1 MDGLLF
7 LLAFIPCEVLFSA
20 SVARLLLPVYPFE
33 LLSYIWLLAFLKLLL
48 LLGVAGGLRGKW
60 QRSGGGFSTRTLTL
74 WPVVVSLAPPV
85 YETAKLLAFRV
96 PVEMHSGVHLS
107 LLMVVASGV
116 AGWFWGLLWPCG
128 SHQGSIKDGG
138 GDPPEEKGRAKA
150 WAAFSKLW
158 HYSKEDKAYLSGA
171 FLFLMLAVVGEM
183 FIPYYTGRVI
193 DILGSKYKEA
203 DFFAA
208 IFFMSIFSMASSLSA
223 GCRGGLFM
231 FTMASLTRRLRVLL
245 FQALVRQEI
254 GFFESTKTGEITSR
268 LSADTARMSRSI
280 AANVNIFLRSLVKVV
295 ATYAFMLNIS
305 LQLTLLTSLDTLI
318 TAGLQT
324 VYNRYYEDLVKK
336 VQDSIAR
343 SNDLAGE
350 VVSSIRTVRSFTAER
365 EEVDRYRAALLET
378 HRLKTKQEMVQTL
391 YLLARRLTVLAV
403 HVAML
408 YLGQHQV
415 QNGRISSGRLVSFIL
430 YQMEAGDHIR
440 TMVHMYGQMILSVGA
455 AEKVFQYMDRTPGVS
470 IEGPLKPD
478 TLQGHIQFKNVMFSY
493 PSRKDVLKDVSFEL
507 KPGKITA
514 LVGPSGGGK
523 TTCVS
528 LLQRFYEPQA
538 GEILLDGRPI
548 DQYDHKYLHSK
559 ISLVGQE
566 PVLFTGS
573 IKQNITYGLQDASM
587 SKVKEAAE
595 MANATQ
601 FIQKMEKAYEMDVGE
616 QGGLL
621 ARGQKQRIAVA
632 RALVRDPQVLILD
645 EASSCLDVDT
655 EHKVQGALSRI
666 PGLTMLVIAHR
677 LKTVEKADHIIVMEE
692 GRVVQEGDHQQLME
706 KDGLYQRLVQ
716 RRFLENGTGHRAKE
730 DSAEIE

>member
-1 MDGLLF
+1 MDGLL
-7 LLAFIPCEVLFSA
+7 LLPAIVLCEVLFSA
-20 SVARLLLPVYPFE
+20 SLTRLLLPFYPFE
-33 LLSYIWLLAFLKLLL
+33 LLSYIWLLGFLKFLL
-48 LLGVAGGLRGKW
+48 LLGIAGRLRGKW
-60 QRSGGGFSTRTLTL
+60 ELARGGLSSRNISLWSVVFSFT
-74 WPVVVSLAPPV
+74 SPV
-85 YETAKLLAFRV
+85 YETAKLLTLRV
-96 PVEMHSGVHLS
+96 PVEMHSGLYSS
-107 LLMVVASGV
+107 LLMALASGL
-116 AGWFWGLLWPCG
+116 AGWICELLRPCG
-128 SHQGSIKDGG
+128 SQEVPLTNGE
-138 GDPPEEKGRAKA
+138 GDPAVEKRSLKA
-150 WAAFSKLW
+150 WASFSRLW
-158 HYSKEDKAYLSGA
+158 HYSKEEKAYLSGA
-171 FLFLMLAVVGEM
+171 FLFLMFAVVGEM

-231 FTMASLTRRLRVLL
+231 FTLARLTRRLRVLL
-245 FQALVRQEI
+245 FKAVVRQEI

-280 AANVNIFLRSLVKVV
+280 AANVNIFLRSMVKVI
-295 ATYAFMLNIS
+295 ATYVFMLNIS

-324 VYNRYYEDLVKK
+324 IYNRYYEDLVKR

-350 VVSSIRTVRSFTAER
+350 VVSSIRTVRSFAAEG
-365 EEVDRYRAALLET
+365 EEVERYRAALLET
-378 HRLKTKQEMVQTL
+378 RRLKTKQGLVQTL
-391 YLLARRLTVLAV
+391 YFLARRLTVLAA

-408 YLGQHQV
+408 YLGQRLV
-415 QNGRISSGRLVSFIL
+415 QNGGISSGRLVSFIL

-455 AEKVFQYMDRTPGVS
+455 SEKVFEYMDRTPGVS
-470 IEGPLKPD
+470 SEGHLKPD
-478 TLQGHIQFKNVMFSY
+478 TLEGHIQFQNVTFSY
-493 PSRKDVLKDVSFEL
+493 PTRKDVLQDVSFEL
-507 KPGKITA
+507 KPGQITA

-523 TTCVS
+523 STCVS

-548 DQYDHKYLHSK
+548 DQYDHKYLHSQ

-573 IKQNITYGLQDASM
+573 IKENIIYGLQDASM
-587 SKVKEAAE
+587 SEVKCAAE
-595 MANATQ
+595 MANANQ
-601 FIQKMEKAYEMDVGE
+601 FIQNMEKTYEMDVGE
-616 QGGLL
+616 QGSLL

-632 RALVRDPQVLILD
+632 RAMVRHPRVLILD

-655 EHKVQGALSRI
+655 EHKVQNALSRI
-666 PGLTMLVIAHR
+666 PGLTMLIIAHR
-677 LKTVEKADHIIVMEE
+677 LKTVEKADHIIVMDE
-692 GRVVQEGDHQQLME
+692 GRVVQEGDHQQLLE
-706 KDGLYQRLVQ
+706 KEGLYQRLVQ
-716 RRFLENGTGHRAKE
+716 RRFLENGSSH
-730 DSAEIE
+730 

>member
-1 MDGLLF
+1 MGGLIF
-7 LLAFIPCEVLFSA
+7 LLAFILGDVLFSA
-20 SVARLLLPVYPFE
+20 SVTRLLLPLYPFE

-48 LLGVAGGLRGKW
+48 LLGVVRRLHGKLDLAGG
-60 QRSGGGFSTRTLTL
+60 SFSTRTISL
-74 WPVVVSLAPPV
+74 WPVVASLTPPV
-85 YETAKLLAFRV
+85 YETAKLLAFRG
-96 PVEMHSGVHLS
+96 PVEMHSGVYLS
-107 LLMVVASGV
+107 LWMVLASGV
-116 AGWFWGLLWPCG
+116 AGWIWGLLWPCR
-128 SHQGSIKDGG
+128 SHKDGK
-138 GDPPEEKGRAKA
+138 GDSSEEKGRLKA

-158 HYSKEDKAYLSGA
+158 HYSKEDKTYLSGA

-183 FIPYYTGRVI
+183 FLPYYTGRVI
-193 DILGSKYKEA
+193 DILGSKYREA

-231 FTMASLTRRLRVLL
+231 FTHYRLTRRLRVLL
-245 FQALVRQEI
+245 FKAVVRQEI
-254 GFFESTKTGEITSR
+254 DFFESTKTGEITSR

-295 ATYAFMLNIS
+295 ATYVFMLNIS
-305 LQLTLLTSLDTLI
+305 LQLTLLTFVDTLI
-318 TAGLQT
+318 IAGLQT
-324 VYNRYYEDLVKK
+324 VYNRYYEDLVKR

-365 EEVDRYRAALLET
+365 EELDRYRGALLET
-378 HRLKTKQEMVQTL
+378 HRLKTKQEMVQTV
-391 YLLARRLTVLAV
+391 YLLARRLAVLAV

-408 YLGQHQV
+408 YFGQHLV
-415 QNGRISSGRLVSFIL
+415 QSGRISSGRLVSFIL
-430 YQMEAGDHIR
+430 FQMEAGDHIR
-440 TMVHMYGQMILSVGA
+440 SMVHMYSQMILSVGA

-470 IEGPLKPD
+470 TGGHLKPD
-478 TLQGHIQFKNVMFSY
+478 TLQGHIRFNKVTFSY
-493 PSRKDVLKDVSFEL
+493 PTRKDVLKDVSFDL
-507 KPGKITA
+507 KPGKMTA

-548 DQYDHKYLHSK
+548 EQYDHKYLHSK

-573 IKQNITYGLQDASM
+573 IKDNITYGLQNASM
-587 SKVKEAAE
+587 SEVTQAADI
-595 MANATQ
+595 ADAKQ
-601 FIQKMEKAYEMDVGE
+601 FIQKMDKTYEMDVGE
-616 QGGLL
+616 QGSLL

-632 RALVRDPQVLILD
+632 RALVRRPQVLILD

-655 EHKVQGALSRI
+655 EHKVQDALSRI
-666 PGLTMLVIAHR
+666 PGLTMLIIAHR
-677 LKTVEKADHIIVMEE
+677 LKTVENADHIIVMEE
-692 GRVVQEGDHQQLME
+692 GRVVQEGTHQQLME

-716 RRFLENGTGHRAKE
+716 RRFLENGSGH
-730 DSAEIE
+730 